1 MRFSTTTTASLL
13 VSTAA
18 AFSDS
23 SPLVLFSTSK
33 YDPTWT
39 PLASP
44 SCMLTSSPTRLSI
57 PAGETSQLQS
67 TSRALHTTHDILA
80 SCPTSRYVL
89 ISQPN
94 VHASDLRNPQ
104 SGLCHSANLC
114 AAVDNKA
121 VRGRYD
127 VAEVVGDDISID
139 GLSSYI
145 KAACAEQGRKEPPV
159 VEEHLLE
166 ALPTQ
171 KGEARATKLAENDV
185 EVGDILSGVRA
196 SNGGDDDYT
205 VIYFSSPH
213 SSSAVYY
220 ESEYVE
226 SAAIQMELK
235 RRTGDVVV
243 LDRRAGN
250 ASDSS
255 APLFVK
261 YQFFTPG
268 IFMGIVALIII
279 LSLLYVGLSAV
290 ASLEVSYGA
299 FDKENG
305 PAAQKKNI

>member
-1 MRFSTTTTASLL
+1 MRFSTTTISLL
-13 VSTAA
+13 ASTAA

-33 YDPTWT
+33 
-39 PLASP
+39 L
-44 SCMLTSSPTRLSI
+44 LI

-94 VHASDLRNPQ
+94 VHASDLRNPH
-104 SGLCHSANLC
+104 SGVCHSANLC
-114 AAVDNKA
+114 SAVDGQA

-127 VAEVVGDDISID
+127 VAEVIGDDISLD
-139 GLSSYI
+139 GLSNYI
-145 KAACAEQGRKEPPV
+145 QAACAEQGKKDGLA
-159 VEEHLLE
+159 VEGHRLE
-166 ALPTQ
+166 ALPAQ
-171 KGEARATKLAENDV
+171 KGEARATKLAENGEHSSANVLQKHMTDRKADV
-185 EVGDILSGVRA
+185 EIGGILSDTQA
-196 SNGGDDDYT
+196 SGDDYT

-213 SSSAVYY
+213 SSAVYK
-220 ESEYVE
+220 SEYVE

-235 RRTGDVVV
+235 RQTGDIVEP
-243 LDRRAGN
+243 RAGN
-250 ASDSS
+250 ASDRS

-268 IFMGIVALIII
+268 IFMGIVALIIM

-305 PAAQKKNI
+305 PAAQKKNN

>member
-1 MRFSTTTTASLL
+1 MRFSTTTAGLL
-13 VSTAA
+13 ASTAA

-33 YDPTWT
+33 
-39 PLASP
+39 
-44 SCMLTSSPTRLSI
+44 LSI

-94 VHASDLRNPQ
+94 VHASDLRNPE
-104 SGLCHSANLC
+104 SGVCHSANLC
-114 AAVDNKA
+114 SAVDEKA
-121 VRGRYD
+121 VQGRYD
-127 VAEVVGDDISID
+127 VAEVIGDDINLD
-139 GLSSYI
+139 GLSNYI
-145 KAACAEQGRKEPPV
+145 KAACAEQGKKDGLT
-159 VEEHLLE
+159 VEEHRLE
-166 ALPTQ
+166 ALPAR
-171 KGEARATKLAENDV
+171 KGEARAIKLAENDV
-185 EVGDILSGVRA
+185 EIGDILSGTQV
-196 SNGGDDDYT
+196 GDDDYT

-213 SSSAVYY
+213 SSAVY

-235 RRTGDVVV
+235 RQTGDIVEP
-243 LDRRAGN
+243 RAAGN
-250 ASDSS
+250 ASDRS

-268 IFMGIVALIII
+268 IFMGIVALIIM

-305 PAAQKKNI
+305 PAAQKKNN

>member
-13 VSTAA
+13 ASTAA

-33 YDPTWT
+33 
-39 PLASP
+39 
-44 SCMLTSSPTRLSI
+44 LSI
-57 PAGETSQLQS
+57 PAGEASQLQS
-67 TSRALHTTHDILA
+67 TTRALHTTHDILA

-104 SGLCHSANLC
+104 SGVCHSANLC
-114 AAVDNKA
+114 AAVDDRA
-121 VRGRYD
+121 VRGRFD
-127 VAEVVGDDISID
+127 VAEVVGDDDISTD
-139 GLSSYI
+139 ALSSYI
-145 KAACAEQGRKEPPV
+145 KAACAEQGKTEGLA
-159 VEEHLLE
+159 VEEHRLE
-166 ALPTQ
+166 ALPAQ

-185 EVGDILSGVRA
+185 EIGDILSGVRA
-196 SNGGDDDYT
+196 SGDDDYT

-213 SSSAVYY
+213 SSAVY

-235 RRTGDVVV
+235 RRTGEVVV
-243 LDRRAGN
+243 VGPRAAGGNNN
-250 ASDSS
+250 ASDSSS

-268 IFMGIVALIII
+268 IFMGIVALIIM

-305 PAAQKKNI
+305 PAAQKKNN